1 MGAYAGQALLQVQGV
16 RGKWGGK
23 GPVTKVRSSGQT
35 RSFWPVAIGEYKK
48 RALLYLFML
57 YIYLSTHA

>member
-35 RSFWPVAIGEYKK
+35 RSFWPVAMGECEK
-48 RALLYLFML
+48 RVSLYLFML
-57 YIYLSTHA
+57 YIYLSTHP